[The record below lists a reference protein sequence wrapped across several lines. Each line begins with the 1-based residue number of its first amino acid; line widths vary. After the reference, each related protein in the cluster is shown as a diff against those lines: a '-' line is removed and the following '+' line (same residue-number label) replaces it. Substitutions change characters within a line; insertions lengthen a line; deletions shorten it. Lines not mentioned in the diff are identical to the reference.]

1 MITENSHSA
10 SHNLKPNSKP
20 NSKLSSKPSAKPIR
34 SSKARQLP
42 SDRSGIVGLALL
54 ALFLV
59 VFATFA
65 VAGGKNGEA
74 SSDAAPSKAA
84 AAPAGPV
91 SVELNATSA
100 TPRQLEDS
108 TEKAIV
114 RDYAAAW
121 ANMARALDEN
131 RSDLLPAYFTGVA
144 QEKLAEEV
152 KQQKQSGLR
161 TRYLDHGHKLEA
173 VFYSPEGSALQV
185 RDTAQLEIQLLD
197 GDKVVSSQNLALKY
211 IALMT
216 VGEGRWKVRVLQAVY

>member
-10 SHNLKPNSKP
+10 SHNLKPNSK
-20 NSKLSSKPSAKPIR
+20 LHSKPSAKPSR
-34 SSKARQLP
+34 SRKARQLP
-42 SDRSGIVGLALL
+42 SDRGGIVGLALL

-74 SSDAAPSKAA
+74 SNAADTAPGKPA
-84 AAPAGPV
+84 AAPAGSV
-91 SVELNATSA
+91 SVELNAGSA